1 MHRLIIFG
9 PPGVGKG
16 TQAKLLAQ
24 KLGLRHLSTGDI
36 LRKAVS
42 DGTELG
48 LKAKEIMDKGDLVPD
63 EIMIGIVDDALT
75 GEETGFILDGF
86 PRTLEQAKAL
96 DKIFENKG
104 FDDTKVISLTADES
118 EIIRRMTGRG
128 RSDDTEEAIKNRL
141 DVYNNST
148 APVLNYYNGKGNVLD
163 IHGMGKIE
171 DINSKI
177 IEDIGK

>member
-42 DGTELG
+42 DETELG

-86 PRTLEQAKAL
+86 PRTLGSKL
-96 DKIFENKG
+96 
-104 FDDTKVISLTADES
+104 
-118 EIIRRMTGRG
+118 
-128 RSDDTEEAIKNRL
+128 RL
-141 DVYNNST
+141 W
-148 APVLNYYNGKGNVLD
+148 
-163 IHGMGKIE
+163 M
-171 DINSKI
+171 
-177 IEDIGK
+177 